1 MPFHLFNSTL
11 KQILTT
17 FAALY
22 TLNMIGKYNTL
33 KVVKELDFGVY
44 LDGGEDF
51 GEILLPIRYVP
62 PGLKSGD
69 DIEVFIYLDSEDRVI
84 ATTEEPYALV
94 GELAYLKVIS
104 VNKTG
109 AFLDWGL
116 MKDLLVPYREQAERM
131 KEGEHYVVYV
141 YLDDESRRIVATS
154 KLNSALDNLMP
165 EYEEGEQVSLLVI
178 GKTDLG
184 YKVAVNNLHTGML
197 YHNELFKPIK
207 IGDQCEGFIKK
218 IREDDKLDIT
228 LEKPGYEKIGG
239 LAADIMNMLKEKGGQ
254 MAVSDKSPAELIYK
268 LFGTSK
274 KNFKKAI
281 GTLYKQRLISIDKEG
296 IRLN

>member
-1 MPFHLFNSTL
+1 
-11 KQILTT
+11 
-17 FAALY
+17 
-22 TLNMIGKYNTL
+22 MIGKYNTL
-33 KVVKELDFGVY
+33 KVIKEVDFGVY

-62 PGLKSGD
+62 PGLKPD
-69 DIEVFIYLDSEDRVI
+69 DEIEVFIYLDSEDRVI
-84 ATTEEPYALV
+84 ATTEEPYATV
-94 GELAYLKVIS
+94 GELAYLEVIS

-131 KEGEHYVVYV
+131 KEGEKYAVYI

-154 KLNSALDNLMP
+154 KLNSALDNLLP
-165 EYEEGEQVSLLVI
+165 EYEEGEEVNLMVI

-207 IGDQCEGFIKK
+207 IGDKCKGYIKK
-218 IREDDKLDIT
+218 VREDDKLDIT
-228 LEKPGYEKIGG
+228 LEKPGYEKIDG
-239 LAADIMNMLKEKGGQ
+239 LAGEILSILNSKGGQ
-254 MAVSDKSPAELIYK
+254 MNVSDKSPAEVIYK
-268 LFGTSK
+268 VFGTSK

-281 GTLYKQRLISIDKEG
+281 GTLYKQRIIEINKDNIKLLK
-296 IRLN
+296 

>member
-1 MPFHLFNSTL
+1 
-11 KQILTT
+11 
-17 FAALY
+17 
-22 TLNMIGKYNTL
+22 MIGKYNTL
-33 KVVKELDFGVY
+33 RVIKTVDFGVY
-44 LDGGEDF
+44 LDGGEL

-62 PGLKSGD
+62 PGLKVD
-69 DIEVFIYLDSEDRVI
+69 DDLEVFIYLDSEDRII
-84 ATTEEPYALV
+84 ATTEEPHAIV
-94 GELAYLKVIS
+94 GELAYLKVVS

-131 KEGEHYVVYV
+131 KEGERYVVYV

-154 KLNSALDNLMP
+154 KLNSVLDNLMP
-165 EYEEGEQVSLLVI
+165 EYEEGEEVDIMVI

-184 YKVAVNNLHTGML
+184 YKVAVNNTHSGML

-207 IGDQCEGFIKK
+207 IGDSCKGYIKK
-218 IREDDKLDIT
+218 VREDDKLDIS

-239 LAADIMNMLKEKGGQ
+239 LAADIIEKLKVKGGH
-254 MAVSDKSPAELIYK
+254 MDITDKSPAELIYK
-268 LFGTSK
+268 VFGTSK

-281 GTLYKQRLISIDKEG
+281 GALYKQRLIKIDNNG
-296 IRLN
+296 ISLL